1 MANIFDVTNERNNN
15 VPQNAFDWSHQSNIT
30 GRLGF
35 IYPFFCDLV
44 PAKTTFRTIPK
55 LGLQFMPM
63 VFPVQTRMKARVSF
77 FRMPLRSLWK
87 DYKDYVGNFRTGL
100 VEPYLDLATSFEKF
114 MGTGKLAD
122 YLDIPT
128 VLSGDYSESFRVD
141 FEQPNVLEPYQG
153 DGSFRPCQFLTS
165 DDVPDGNYLAERREL
180 YFGGTAG
187 SVQLQADAMYYA
199 RKVDPLS
206 YEYGKLNVRES
217 NFVAPTFAYNVSD
230 ISSGLFTEVAS
241 FLIAVKR
248 PVDYSSETSS
258 NSGLVNSVIPL
269 QSDSGYL
276 SFDVVDK
283 SDYRTFTCGRQ
294 HASDTV
300 TTVNIPKGDF
310 DYYLVYAFYYDGRGN
325 LVDISSSEWLYP
337 EANYLGNVGPSSFN
351 FLASSQALNADGY
364 VEINREN
371 SPYYDSTALRK
382 DEQIRLKA
390 YAPRA
395 YEAIYNA
402 YMRDNRNNP
411 YYRNGQV
418 EYNVWIPTD
427 EGGADTY
434 PYELHRA
441 NWEKDFLT
449 TAVPSPQQGK
459 APLVGLTTYATTEDV
474 DGITKTSLKMA
485 LVDEDGKR
493 YALKFSSS
501 DDGVDG
507 VEYAELSDGVSPQS
521 LSYRSLVDAASTG
534 ISIPD
539 LRMVNAYQKFL
550 ELNMRKGYS
559 YKEIIE
565 GRFDCQ
571 VRYDDLN
578 MPEFIGGF
586 TRDVNMNRVVQSVER
601 NATEEY
607 PEGSYA
613 NALGSLAGDA
623 FLAAEG
629 SQISCFCDEESIIMG
644 VISVVPVPCY
654 SQLLPKHYLYSDLLD
669 HFQPEFDNIGFQPI
683 TYKEVCPIQAF
694 NAHENLNGVFGYQRP
709 WYEYVQ
715 KTDKVHGLFR
725 TQLRNFLMNRVFDV
739 KPELTKSFLLVDDEQ
754 LNDVF
759 AVTDT
764 TDKFMGQIWLDCSV
778 QLPISRVSIPRL
790 D

>member
-15 VPQNAFDWSHQSNIT
+15 VPQNTFDWSHQSNIT

-44 PAKTTFRTIPK
+44 PAKTTFRTTPK

-128 VLSGDYSESFRVD
+128 VLYGKYGSYTRADVQVDSSNQMPLTVFLTGGTSSTLAIGSNAYFNINASTPPPGLSTCQAAYITYPVAFNSKLEGGETYTVSSVDLPSSLTLNFLKGGFLLNKSFRV
-141 FEQPNVLEPYQG
+141 
-153 DGSFRPCQFLTS
+153 SLTLVALDS
-165 DDVPDGNYLAERREL
+165 GNQICW
-180 YFGGTAG
+180 TAG
-187 SVQLQADAMYYA
+187 LCNEFTMASQTTDDYEVLNI
-199 RKVDPLS
+199 PLS
-206 YEYGKLNVRES
+206 TKLSEFKS
-217 NFVAPTFAYNVSD
+217 FVAPSSAVEYRFCVS
-230 ISSGLFTEVAS
+230 
-241 FLIAVKR
+241 LI
-248 PVDYSSETSS
+248 PVDASTAWDDNYEYLYADFQGTVVPEEFSLTF
-258 NSGLVNSVIPL
+258 G
-269 QSDSGYL
+269 SD
-276 SFDVVDK
+276 V
-283 SDYRTFTCGRQ
+283 RQ
-294 HASDTV
+294 AGIAT
-300 TTVNIPKGDF
+300 
-310 DYYLVYAFYYDGRGN
+310 
-325 LVDISSSEWLYP
+325 
-337 EANYLGNVGPSSFN
+337 
-351 FLASSQALNADGY
+351 
-364 VEINREN
+364 EITREN

-474 DGITKTSLKMA
+474 DGITKTALKMA

-629 SQISCFCDEESIIMG
+629 TQISCFCDEESIVMG

-694 NAHENLNGVFGYQRP
+694 NSGDDLNSTFGYQRP

>member
-1 MANIFDVTNERNNN
+1 MAQNIFDVTNDQNNEVHVN
-15 VPQNAFDWSHQSNIT
+15 GFDWSHQCNFT
-30 GRLGF
+30 GRLGYV
-35 IYPFFCDLV
+35 YPFFADLV
-44 PAKTTFRTIPK
+44 PAKSSFRVSPQ

-77 FRMPLRSLWK
+77 FRMPLRALWK
-87 DYKDYVGNFRTGL
+87 DYKDYVGNFRPNL
-100 VEPYLDLATSFEKF
+100 EEPYLDLVTSFDKF
-114 MGTGKLAD
+114 MGTQKLAD

-128 VLSGDYSESFRVD
+128 VLYGKYGKSVVASAASQGEGISTSFMEPVLFDTGADVNELSINSVATPNPNSSVLLALQSSIAAYYYTPLELSGGVIPAGQTIDLHNVSVQHILRLHFDNRDYFDTVKTEFFLVQLNVGDEVVGYTKLGETSYAALGTDSEGYHFYALSSQNVPEIVEGVSIEPTCSSLSVVVAVSDAAGSIDVTHYVNYYESFKGFD
-141 FEQPNVLEPYQG
+141 LPI
-153 DGSFRPCQFLTS
+153 SFSFS
-165 DDVPDGNYLAERREL
+165 
-180 YFGGTAG
+180 
-187 SVQLQADAMYYA
+187 
-199 RKVDPLS
+199 LS
-206 YEYGKLNVRES
+206 
-217 NFVAPTFAYNVSD
+217 
-230 ISSGLFTEVAS
+230 
-241 FLIAVKR
+241 AV
-248 PVDYSSETSS
+248 E
-258 NSGLVNSVIPL
+258 
-269 QSDSGYL
+269 
-276 SFDVVDK
+276 
-283 SDYRTFTCGRQ
+283 
-294 HASDTV
+294 
-300 TTVNIPKGDF
+300 
-310 DYYLVYAFYYDGRGN
+310 
-325 LVDISSSEWLYP
+325 YP
-337 EANYLGNVGPSSFN
+337 E
-351 FLASSQALNADGY
+351 GY
-364 VEINREN
+364 VEITRDN
-371 SPYYDSTALRK
+371 SPYYDSSSKNKDRQLKLSAYTART
-382 DEQIRLKA
+382 
-390 YAPRA
+390 

-402 YMRDNRNNP
+402 YLRDNRNNP

-449 TAVPSPQQGK
+449 TAVPSPQQGR
-459 APLVGLTTYATTEDV
+459 APLVGITTYTDSQTV
-474 DGITKTSLKMA
+474 DGITTTALKMA
-485 LVDEDGKR
+485 LVDENGKR
-493 YALKFSSS
+493 YAVNMKTNKE
-501 DDGVDG
+501 GVQG
-507 VEYAELSDGVSPQS
+507 VEYAELPEGTSMSP
-521 LSYRSLVDAASTG
+521 LSYRSLVDAATTG

-559 YKEIIE
+559 YKQIVE

-601 NATEEY
+601 NATEDY

-623 FLAAEG
+623 FLSADGPA
-629 SQISCFCDEESIIMG
+629 ISCFCDEESIIMG
-644 VISVVPVPCY
+644 IISIVPVPNY
-654 SQLLPKHYLYSDLLD
+654 SQLLPKYYLYRDLLD
-669 HFQPEFDNIGFQPI
+669 HFQPEFNNLGFQPI

-694 NAHENLNGVFGYQRP
+694 NANDDLNAVFGYQRP

-739 KPELTKSFLLVDDEQ
+739 KPTLTKSFLLVDDEQ

-764 TDKFMGQIWLDCSV
+764 TDKIIGQIWLDCSV
-778 QLPISRVSIPRL
+778 KLPINRVAIPRL

>member
-1 MANIFDVTNERNNN
+1 MANIWNETNDRNNN
-15 VPQNAFDWSHQSNIT
+15 VHVNGYDWSHQSNFT
-30 GRLGF
+30 GRLGYL
-35 IYPFFCDLV
+35 YPFFTDLV
-44 PAKTTFRTIPK
+44 PAHSSFRCSPK

-77 FRMPLRSLWK
+77 FRMPLRALWK
-87 DYKDYVGNFRTGL
+87 DYKDYVGNFRPNL
-100 VEPYLDLATSFEKF
+100 EEPYHDLATSFDKF

-128 VLSGDYSESFRVD
+128 VLYGDYGTNTKLNITPVD
-141 FEQPNVLEPYQG
+141 IPRLPSDTY
-153 DGSFRPCQFLTS
+153 DGAFKCVWFVPQMTI
-165 DDVPDGNYLAERREL
+165 PDGNSLVSSLTTGQYMVA
-180 YFGGTAG
+180 YVDG
-187 SVQLQADAMYYA
+187 DAVPKTTEALCYA
-199 RKVDPLS
+199 AFLNVDPAVTGQFSFDSKNSELLRNPLLLYYFS
-206 YEYGKLNVRES
+206 TVPADSPLRTM
-217 NFVAPTFAYNVSD
+217 NF
-230 ISSGLFTEVAS
+230 S
-241 FLIAVKR
+241 FHLIAV
-248 PVDYSSETSS
+248 
-258 NSGLVNSVIPL
+258 
-269 QSDSGYL
+269 DSRN
-276 SFDVVDK
+276 VV
-283 SDYRTFTCGRQ
+283 RR
-294 HASDTV
+294 
-300 TTVNIPKGDF
+300 I
-310 DYYLVYAFYYDGRGN
+310 
-325 LVDISSSEWLYP
+325 VDISDIGTAIMRDTTYP
-337 EANYLGNVGPSSFN
+337 ANLGEGMFAGLVPTWNVPEKFTFASGEQYLIVASLSVPGWGEHPTSDYDPLITVFGAVNRNWVEN
-351 FLASSQALNADGY
+351 FSLAYGLNAVPNGY
-364 VEINREN
+364 QEITRAS
-371 SPYYDSTALRK
+371 SPYYDSTSPNK
-382 DEQIRLKA
+382 DKKIKLNA
-390 YAPRA
+390 YAART

-449 TAVPSPQQGK
+449 TAVPSPQQGR
-459 APLVGLTTYATTEDV
+459 APLVGLTTYTDTETT
-474 DGITKTSLKMA
+474 DGVTTTALKVA

-493 YALKFSSS
+493 YAVNMKTNE
-501 DDGVDG
+501 DGVVG
-507 VEYAELSDGVSPQS
+507 VDYAELPEGSSMSP
-521 LSYRSLVDAASTG
+521 LSFRSLVDASTTG

-559 YKEIIE
+559 YKQIVE

-586 TRDVNMNRVVQSVER
+586 TRDVSMNRVVQSVEKEP
-601 NATEEY
+601 TEQY

-623 FLAAEG
+623 FLAADG
-629 SQISCFCDEESIIMG
+629 PTISCYCDEESIIMG
-644 VISVVPVPCY
+644 IISIVPVPNY
-654 SQLLPKHYLYSDLLD
+654 SQLLPKHYLYRDLLD
-669 HFQPEFDNIGFQPI
+669 HFQPEFDNLGFQPI
-683 TYKEVCPIQAF
+683 TYKEVCPLQTYASGDDLD
-694 NAHENLNGVFGYQRP
+694 AVFGYQRP

-725 TQLRNFLMNRVFDV
+725 TNLRNFLMNRVFDS
-739 KPELTKSFLLVDDEQ
+739 KPALTQSFLLVDDEQ

-759 AVTDT
+759 AVTEN
-764 TDKFMGQIWLDCSV
+764 TDKIIGQIWLDCSV
-778 QLPISRVSIPRL
+778 KLPISRVAIPRL

>member
-77 FRMPLRSLWK
+77 FRIPLRSLWK

-100 VEPYLDLATSFEKF
+100 VEPYLDLSSSFEKF

-128 VLSGDYSESFRVD
+128 VLSGDYSEAFRVD

-153 DGSFRPCQFLTS
+153 VESFRPCEFLTS

-187 SVQLQADAMYYA
+187 SVQLNADAMYYA
-199 RKVDPLS
+199 RKLDPLS
-206 YEYGKLNVRES
+206 YEYGKLNVRRL
-217 NFVAPTFAYNVSD
+217 NFEAPTFAYSVSD
-230 ISSGLFTEVAS
+230 ISSGFFTEAAS
-241 FLIAVKR
+241 FLVAVER
-248 PVDYSSETSS
+248 PVGSSSS
-258 NSGLVNSVIPL
+258 LTGRVVSVISL
-269 QSDSGYL
+269 QDDSGYL
-276 SFDVVDK
+276 SFDVADK
-283 SDYRTFTCGRQ
+283 PDYRTFTCGRTNI
-294 HASDTV
+294 SGTV
-300 TTVNIPKGDF
+300 SSVDIPRGDY
-310 DYYLVYAFYYDGRGN
+310 DYYLVYAFYYDGRGT
-325 LVDISSSEWLYP
+325 LVDISSFEWLYP
-337 EANYLGNVGPSSFN
+337 DANYLGNVGASSFD
-351 FLASSQALNADGY
+351 FLATTQALNEVGY

-474 DGITKTSLKMA
+474 DGITKTALKMA

-629 SQISCFCDEESIIMG
+629 TPISCFCDEESIVMG
-644 VISVVPVPCY
+644 VISVVPVPC
-654 SQLLPKHYLYSDLLD
+654 
-669 HFQPEFDNIGFQPI
+669 
-683 TYKEVCPIQAF
+683 
-694 NAHENLNGVFGYQRP
+694 
-709 WYEYVQ
+709 
-715 KTDKVHGLFR
+715 
-725 TQLRNFLMNRVFDV
+725 
-739 KPELTKSFLLVDDEQ
+739 
-754 LNDVF
+754 
-759 AVTDT
+759 
-764 TDKFMGQIWLDCSV
+764 
-778 QLPISRVSIPRL
+778 
-790 D
+790 

>member
-15 VPQNAFDWSHQSNIT
+15 VPQNTFDWSHQSNIT

-44 PAKTTFRTIPK
+44 PAKTTFRTTPK
-55 LGLQFMPM
+55 LGFQFMPM
-63 VFPVQTRMKARVSF
+63 VFPVQARMKARVSF

-128 VLSGDYSESFRVD
+128 VLYGKYGSYTRADVQVDSSNQMPLTVFLTGGTSSTLAIGSNAYFNINASTPPPGLSTCQAAYITYPVAFNSKLEGGETYTVSSVDLPSSLTLNFFYVFFLLNKSFRV
-141 FEQPNVLEPYQG
+141 
-153 DGSFRPCQFLTS
+153 SLTLVALDS
-165 DDVPDGNYLAERREL
+165 GNQICW
-180 YFGGTAG
+180 TAG
-187 SVQLQADAMYYA
+187 LCNEFTMASQTTDDYEVLNI
-199 RKVDPLS
+199 PLS
-206 YEYGKLNVRES
+206 TKLSEFKS
-217 NFVAPTFAYNVSD
+217 FVAPSSAVEYRFCVS
-230 ISSGLFTEVAS
+230 
-241 FLIAVKR
+241 LI
-248 PVDYSSETSS
+248 PVDASTAWDDNYEYLYADFQGTVVPEEFSLTF
-258 NSGLVNSVIPL
+258 G
-269 QSDSGYL
+269 SD
-276 SFDVVDK
+276 V
-283 SDYRTFTCGRQ
+283 RQ
-294 HASDTV
+294 AGIAT
-300 TTVNIPKGDF
+300 
-310 DYYLVYAFYYDGRGN
+310 
-325 LVDISSSEWLYP
+325 
-337 EANYLGNVGPSSFN
+337 
-351 FLASSQALNADGY
+351 
-364 VEINREN
+364 EITREN

-474 DGITKTSLKMA
+474 DGITKTALKMA

-629 SQISCFCDEESIIMG
+629 TQISCFCDEESIVMG

-694 NAHENLNGVFGYQRP
+694 NSGDDLNSTFGYQRP

>member
-1 MANIFDVTNERNNN
+1 MAQNIFDVTNDQNNEVHVN
-15 VPQNAFDWSHQSNIT
+15 GFDWSHQSNFT
-30 GRLGF
+30 GRLGYV
-35 IYPFFCDLV
+35 YPFFTDLV
-44 PAKTTFRTIPK
+44 PAKSSFRCSPK

-77 FRMPLRSLWK
+77 FRMPLRALWK
-87 DYKDYVGNFRTGL
+87 DYKDYVGNFRQGL
-100 VEPYLDLATSFEKF
+100 EEPYLDLVTSFDKF
-114 MGTGKLAD
+114 MGTQKLAD

-128 VLSGDYSESFRVD
+128 VLYGKYGKSVVASAASQGEGITTTFMEPVFFDTGAEVNELAINSIATPNPDSPTILALQSSVAAYYYTPLEVSGGAIPVDQTIDLHNVSVQPLLRLHFDNQTYFDTVKTEFFLVQLNAGDEVVGYTKLGESSYAALGTDLEGYHFYALSSQNVPEVIEGVAIENNCASLAVVVAVSDFDGSTDVKQYVNYYEYFKGFDLPISFSFSLSVVEYSE
-141 FEQPNVLEPYQG
+141 
-153 DGSFRPCQFLTS
+153 
-165 DDVPDGNYLAERREL
+165 
-180 YFGGTAG
+180 
-187 SVQLQADAMYYA
+187 
-199 RKVDPLS
+199 
-206 YEYGKLNVRES
+206 
-217 NFVAPTFAYNVSD
+217 
-230 ISSGLFTEVAS
+230 
-241 FLIAVKR
+241 
-248 PVDYSSETSS
+248 
-258 NSGLVNSVIPL
+258 
-269 QSDSGYL
+269 
-276 SFDVVDK
+276 
-283 SDYRTFTCGRQ
+283 
-294 HASDTV
+294 
-300 TTVNIPKGDF
+300 
-310 DYYLVYAFYYDGRGN
+310 
-325 LVDISSSEWLYP
+325 
-337 EANYLGNVGPSSFN
+337 
-351 FLASSQALNADGY
+351 GY
-364 VEINREN
+364 VEITRDN
-371 SPYYDSTALRK
+371 SPYYDSSSKNKER
-382 DEQIRLKA
+382 QLKLSA
-390 YAPRA
+390 YAART

-402 YMRDNRNNP
+402 YLRDNRNNP

-449 TAVPSPQQGK
+449 TAVPSPQQGR
-459 APLVGLTTYATTEDV
+459 APLVGITTYTDSQTV
-474 DGITKTSLKMA
+474 DGVTTTALKMA
-485 LVDEDGKR
+485 LVDENGRR
-493 YALKFSSS
+493 YAVNMKTNEE
-501 DDGVDG
+501 GVQG
-507 VEYAELSDGVSPQS
+507 VEYAELPEGTSMSP
-521 LSYRSLVDAASTG
+521 LSYRSLVDSATTG

-559 YKEIIE
+559 YKQIVE

-601 NATEEY
+601 NATEDY

-623 FLAAEG
+623 FLAADG
-629 SQISCFCDEESIIMG
+629 PSISCFCDEESIIMG
-644 VISVVPVPCY
+644 IISIVPVPNY
-654 SQLLPKHYLYSDLLD
+654 SQLLPKHYLYRDLLD
-669 HFQPEFDNIGFQPI
+669 HFQPEFNNLGFQPI

-694 NAHENLNGVFGYQRP
+694 NANDDLNAVFGYQRP

-739 KPELTKSFLLVDDEQ
+739 KPTLTKSFLLVDDEQ

-764 TDKFMGQIWLDCSV
+764 TDKIIGQIWLDCSV
-778 QLPISRVSIPRL
+778 KLPINRVAIPRL

>member
-1 MANIFDVTNERNNN
+1 MAQNIFDVTNDQNNEVHVN
-15 VPQNAFDWSHQSNIT
+15 GFDWSHQCNFT
-30 GRLGF
+30 GRLGYV
-35 IYPFFCDLV
+35 YPIFTDLV
-44 PAKTTFRTIPK
+44 PAKSSLRVSPK

-77 FRMPLRSLWK
+77 FRMPLRALWK
-87 DYKDYVGNFRTGL
+87 DYKDFVGNFRQGL
-100 VEPYLDLATSFEKF
+100 EEPYLDLATSFEKF
-114 MGTGKLAD
+114 MGTQKLAD

-128 VLSGDYSESFRVD
+128 VLYGKYGSYIEATLPKTISTPANNFRACFYVDGAVSNLATGAKYRVYGSGQPTGVTSFGGIYYAAPLEFTGIVPTGITVDLAESDLLQNLVLQYGKSLSGSQNFVCQFYVVCLDSEN
-141 FEQPNVLEPYQG
+141 NVLALQSITDMIDAFIGINE
-153 DGSFRPCQFLTS
+153 DGTWKMGVGLGTQLLQ
-165 DDVPDGNYLAERREL
+165 DVSVAFPVA
-180 YFGGTAG
+180 TAT
-187 SVQLQADAMYYA
+187 VQLVMAC
-199 RKVDPLS
+199 K
-206 YEYGKLNVRES
+206 
-217 NFVAPTFAYNVSD
+217 
-230 ISSGLFTEVAS
+230 
-241 FLIAVKR
+241 
-248 PVDYSSETSS
+248 
-258 NSGLVNSVIPL
+258 
-269 QSDSGYL
+269 
-276 SFDVVDK
+276 
-283 SDYRTFTCGRQ
+283 
-294 HASDTV
+294 
-300 TTVNIPKGDF
+300 
-310 DYYLVYAFYYDGRGN
+310 
-325 LVDISSSEWLYP
+325 
-337 EANYLGNVGPSSFN
+337 PSSVSVPTVWPPI
-351 FLASSQALNADGY
+351 AAYYSAYAGTDGY
-364 VEINREN
+364 EASTIRFGKDPIKEGYIEISRDN
-371 SPYYDSTALRK
+371 SPYYDSTSVNK
-382 DEQIRLKA
+382 EKQLKLSA
-390 YAPRA
+390 YAARA

-402 YMRDNRNNP
+402 YLRDNRNNP

-449 TAVPSPQQGK
+449 TAVPSPQQGR
-459 APLVGLTTYATTEDV
+459 APLVGITTYTDSQTV
-474 DGITKTSLKMA
+474 DGITTTALKMA
-485 LVDEDGKR
+485 LVDENGKR
-493 YALKFSSS
+493 YAVNMKTNEE
-501 DDGVDG
+501 GVQG
-507 VEYAELSDGVSPQS
+507 VEYAELPEGTSMSP
-521 LSYRSLVDAASTG
+521 LSYRSLVDAATTG

-559 YKEIIE
+559 YKQIVE

-601 NATEEY
+601 NATEDY

-623 FLAAEG
+623 FLAADG
-629 SQISCFCDEESIIMG
+629 PAISCFCDEESIIMG
-644 VISVVPVPCY
+644 IISIVPVPNY
-654 SQLLPKHYLYSDLLD
+654 SQLLPKHFLYRDLLD
-669 HFQPEFDNIGFQPI
+669 HFQPEFNNLGFQPV

-694 NAHENLNGVFGYQRP
+694 NAGDNLDDVFGYQRP

-739 KPELTKSFLLVDDEQ
+739 KPTLTKSFLLVDDEQ

-764 TDKFMGQIWLDCSV
+764 TDKIIGQIWLDCSV
-778 QLPISRVSIPRL
+778 KLPINRVAIPRL